1 MHPLSSSQI
10 TLESPLKSMSF
21 KYWMEFSA
29 FWSYVH
35 SYCIAL
41 TLLMLLLPIGKI
53 HAQDTEPPMY
63 EFRGAWIATVYK
75 LDWPTSNVELHQKRQ
90 MVDLLDYLK
99 DAGINAVFF
108 QVRSVADAMYESS
121 YEPWSHYL
129 TGSQSTPAT
138 YDPLTFVIEEAHRR
152 GMELHAWVNPY
163 RAHNGSAF
171 QVADNHVTKKHPE
184 WTYRAGQITW
194 LDPGQKA
201 VRDYVTTI
209 VMDIA
214 RRYAIDGIHFDDYF
228 YPYPPYHLTFTNRPD
243 QQTFLNENR
252 GFTNINAWRRDNI
265 NLHIAQVSDS
275 LRTLNTNLKFGV
287 SPFGIWKNGV
297 PSGIFGLDAYNRIF
311 ADPIEWIQ
319 SGTIDYLVPQLYWA
333 FGGSQDYAKLSRW
346 WASQAA
352 GIHLYTGHALHE
364 IGRDFST
371 SEVPNQVAFN
381 RTVDQIDGS
390 VFFRARFLLP
400 GRARN
405 FAQRIRNGLYQYP
418 SLPPPMEWKEMSV
431 PLSPTN
437 LSVEKTQQS
446 YQLTWNDFSVG
457 RYAIYRVQSDTR
469 PDERIVTNDVRNL
482 IAITGEKQYTD
493 EDIFGTERYWYFV
506 RSVSS
511 NSIQSPPT
519 SPVSTSRESVPPS
532 TQLHL
537 SAYPT
542 VFSDYIQIEY
552 ALQTPDI
559 VSLQLFDSIGRNA
572 ATLMNDTFKPS
583 GQYRMSYSSH
593 NNQLPSGMYWL
604 VLTAGDQRRTHA
616 IIHSH

>member
-1 MHPLSSSQI
+1 MHELRSSK
-10 TLESPLKSMSF
+10 TTVELPLKSAPLNDGLLL
-21 KYWMEFSA
+21 SA
-29 FWSYVH
+29 FRCPIRVFG
-35 SYCIAL
+35 L
-41 TLLMLLLPIGKI
+41 TLMLNLLFFTSEGL
-53 HAQDTEPPMY
+53 HAQDMQPPKY
-63 EFRGAWIATVYK
+63 EFRGAWIATVHK
-75 LDWPTSNVELHQKRQ
+75 LDWPTSNVEVHQKRQ
-90 MVDLLDYLK
+90 MVELLDYLK

-129 TGSQSTPAT
+129 TGSQTTPAT

-184 WTYRAGQITW
+184 WTYRAGKITW

-201 VRDYVTTI
+201 VRDYVTSI

-214 RRYAIDGIHFDDYF
+214 RRYPIDGIHFDDYF
-228 YPYPPYHLTFTNRPD
+228 YPYPPNHLTFTLRPD
-243 QQTFLNENR
+243 QQTFEQEKR

-265 NLHIAQVSDS
+265 NLQVAQVSDS
-275 LRTLNTNLKFGV
+275 LRTLNPNLKFGV

-319 SGTIDYLVPQLYWA
+319 SKTIDYVVPQLYWA
-333 FGGSQDYAKLSRW
+333 FGGEQDYAKLSKW

-364 IGRDFST
+364 IGRAFST

-405 FAQRIRNGLYQYP
+405 FAQRIRNGLFRYP
-418 SLPPPMEWKEMSV
+418 SLPPPMEGKDMEP

-437 LSVEKTQQS
+437 LMVEVHQNSVHLS
-446 YQLTWNDFSVG
+446 WDDFNTG
-457 RYAIYRVQSDTR
+457 RYMIYRVQSKTR
-469 PDERIVTNDVRNL
+469 PDEMMVTNDVRNL
-482 IAITGEKQYTD
+482 IAITGEKQYID
-493 EDIFGTERYWYFV
+493 EDFFGVERYWYFV

-511 NSIQSPPT
+511 NSIESPPT
-519 SPVSTSRESVPPS
+519 NPVSTSTESVPS
-532 TQLHL
+532 SAQLHL

-542 VFSDYIQIEY
+542 VFSDYIHIEY
-552 ALQTPDI
+552 TLRTPEV
-559 VSLQLFDSIGRNA
+559 VSLRLYDSIGRNV
-572 ATLMNDTFKPS
+572 ATLMNETFKPS
-583 GQYRMSYSSH
+583 GQHTMSYSSH
-593 NNQLPSGMYWL
+593 INQLPSGMYWL
-604 VLTAGDQRRTHA
+604 VLKAGDQHITRS
-616 IIHSH
+616 IIHRD